1 MTSRPRTTPSL
12 PAPDA
17 GEPVLLVTDHPRA
30 LDSGTAPLRTLT
42 VDLPPLPRH
51 GTGGDEESALLLAAY
66 AVLLH
71 RYTGRRR
78 LLVDS
83 DRGALTLTVDPAGPV
98 AALLA
103 GCAAPRPAGPPAGAP
118 VRYADHTA
126 PGTPT
131 GAGAAT
137 APGEAC
143 ELLLTH
149 EGDRARL
156 AYRSSLFEPATMERF
171 AEHLLRVRE
180 FLARRPDA
188 TVGEADLL
196 SEDELA
202 LIFGTLNDTAVDWP
216 DTATVHGLFA
226 EQARRAPEATAVTW
240 ADGRMDYRELD
251 RRSAELAAELRTRGV
266 RTGDRVGLRAAH
278 GPELVVAALGILRA
292 GAAYVALEPDHP
304 AERTG
309 WLLADSSVRVLVSGP
324 GLPAA
329 PPFDGTV
336 LTVDVRDHEHAAAPL
351 PAATPGLQ
359 DTGAGSPDGPASA
372 GDLAY
377 ICYTSGTTGTPK
389 GVQVT
394 HRNVVRLV
402 KGTAYVPFGPDTR
415 MLPTGSV
422 AFDASTFEIW
432 GPLLNGGSLHMADR
446 DVILN
451 ARELGRELSTRRIT
465 TMWLTSPLFNQ
476 LVEQD
481 AKAFRSLRELVVGGD
496 ALSSPHVAKALDAC
510 PELTVVNGYGPTE
523 NTTFSLTHRVTRD
536 DLDGRRI
543 PIGRP
548 IANSTAY
555 VLDEAGRLCPVG
567 VPGELCLG
575 GAGVTLGYLGRPDL
589 TAERFTEDPF
599 VPGGRMYRSGD
610 LARLRPDGVIDFL
623 GRRDHQVKIRGFR
636 IEPAEVEKAM
646 LGHPRVAEAVVTA
659 RPLPGRGD
667 LRLCGYYAGP
677 RPPGPEELRDHL
689 ARTLPGHMV
698 PTHLVPL
705 ERLPL
710 THTGKLDRGRLP
722 DPDGSPLL
730 AATPYTAPADE
741 IERTLVEL
749 AEAALGLT
757 GIGTGHDLRDL
768 GADSLTATLIAAG
781 AQERLGRHCPAG
793 AVLRSG
799 TPARLA
805 ALLRDSTATAAA
817 RIPAAPDAG
826 TYPVTP
832 QQRQVYLEQIKD
844 ERAVHYNVPV
854 TLDLPA
860 GTDPARLADAL
871 RRLPEYHEAL
881 RTRFTVEGGE
891 VRQCVEAR
899 TEPSVRVV
907 DDPRDATP
915 PGAFVRPFD
924 LARAPLWRAEVH
936 RAGEGVR
943 LRLDLHH
950 IIVDGFSLTPL
961 LEDLALLYEGGE
973 PTPPARRYR
982 DYAVWLRGRDATA
995 AREAQ
1000 APHWEEVFAE
1010 PVDPADLPT
1019 DRPRPPLRALDGD
1032 VLVFGLG
1039 RERTERIRAVARAH
1053 DVTPFAV
1060 LASAYALLLAGLKGT
1075 ADITIGTPV
1084 SGRTVPGLHRTVG
1097 MFANTVVLRLDADP
1111 ALPYDT
1117 FLRRTGEA
1125 AEQASAHQDFPFEE
1139 VVARTAPGRD
1149 YSRTPLF
1156 DALLALHSA
1165 RYLSVEFRGTRVP
1178 LRLEQ
1183 TGQAVFD
1190 LNMQVHE
1197 TPGGLSVAW
1206 QYAAG
1211 LLHRDTVEGW
1221 RDTFTSLLDTATTDP
1236 ATSLGALL
1244 PAPSGFDL
1252 DFDL

>member
-1 MTSRPRTTPSL
+1 MTSSPRTTPSL
-12 PAPDA
+12 PAPDSDDT
-17 GEPVLLVTDHPRA
+17 VLLVTDRPRT
-30 LDSGTAPLRTLT
+30 LDSGAAPFRTLT
-42 VDLPPLPRH
+42 LDLPALPAPARRADGAGAEE
-51 GTGGDEESALLLAAY
+51 GTLLLAAY

-78 LLVDS
+78 LLVDTGP
-83 DRGALTLTVDPAGPV
+83 GAVALTVDPAEPV
-98 AALLA
+98 AGLLA
-103 GCAAPRPAGPPAGAP
+103 RCAAPEPAGPPAGTA
-118 VRYADHTA
+118 VRYADHADQAAYA
-126 PGTPT
+126 PGD
-131 GAGAAT
+131 
-137 APGEAC
+137 AC
-143 ELLLTH
+143 EVLLAR

-156 AYRSSLFEPATMERF
+156 TYRSSLFEPATMERF
-171 AEHLLRVRE
+171 GEHLLRVRE

-188 TVGEADLL
+188 AVGAADLL
-196 SEDELA
+196 ADGERELI
-202 LIFGTLNDTAVDWP
+202 LGTLNDTAVPWP

-226 EQARRAPEATAVTW
+226 EQARHTPGATAVTW
-240 ADGRMDYRELD
+240 PGGRMDYRELD
-251 RRSAELAAELRTRGV
+251 GRSARLAATLRAHGV

-278 GPELVVAALGILRA
+278 GPELVVAVLGILRA
-292 GAAYVALEPDHP
+292 GAAYLPLEPDHP
-304 AERTG
+304 DERTG
-309 WLLADSSVRVLVSGP
+309 WLLADSSVRVLVTGP
-324 GLPAA
+324 GLPA
-329 PPFDGTV
+329 PRTFDGTV
-336 LTVDVRDHEHAAAPL
+336 LTVDARDTGGRETGA
-351 PAATPGLQ
+351 PAAGTPAPGPVA
-359 DTGAGSPDGPASA
+359 DTATA

-377 ICYTSGTTGTPK
+377 ICYTSGTTGKPK

-402 KGTAYVPFGPDTR
+402 KGTDYVRFGAEMR
-415 MLPTGSV
+415 NLPTGSF

-432 GPLLNGGSLHMADR
+432 GPLLNGGSLHLVDR
-446 DVILN
+446 DVVLN
-451 ARELGRELSTRRIT
+451 AAELGRELSSQKIT

-481 AKAFRSLRELVVGGD
+481 AKAFRPLRELVVGGD
-496 ALSSPHVAKALDAC
+496 ALSPPHIAKALEAC
-510 PELTVVNGYGPTE
+510 PELTLVNGYGPTE

-548 IANSTAY
+548 IAHSTAY
-555 VLDEAGRLCPVG
+555 VLDDAGRLCPAG

-575 GAGVTLGYLGRPDL
+575 GAGVARGYLGRPDL
-589 TAERFTEDPF
+589 TAERFTDDPF

-623 GRRDHQVKIRGFR
+623 GRRDHQVKVRGFR

-659 RPLPGRGD
+659 RPRPGCGD
-667 LRLCGYYAGP
+667 TRLCGYYAGTH
-677 RPPGPEELRDHL
+677 PPEPQELRDHL

-698 PTHLVPL
+698 PTYLVPL
-705 ERLPL
+705 GRLPL
-710 THTGKLDRGRLP
+710 THTGKVDRAQLP

-730 AATPYTAPADE
+730 ARTPYTPPADE
-741 IERTLVEL
+741 VERTLVEL
-749 AEAALGLT
+749 AEAALGMT

-805 ALLRDSTATAAA
+805 TLLRDSGATAAA

-871 RRLPEYHEAL
+871 RRLPAYHEAL

-891 VRQCVEAR
+891 VRQRVEDHA
-899 TEPSVRVV
+899 EPPVRLVG
-907 DDPRDATP
+907 DPRDATP

-943 LRLDLHH
+943 LRMDLHH
-950 IIVDGFSLTPL
+950 IIVDGFSLAPL

-973 PTPPARRYR
+973 PAVPTRRYR
-982 DYAVWLRGRDATA
+982 DYAVWLTGRDAAA

-1000 APHWEEVFAE
+1000 APYWKEVFAE

-1019 DRPRPPLRALDGD
+1019 DHPRPALRRLDGD
-1032 VLVFGLG
+1032 VLTFGLG
-1039 RERTERIRAVARAH
+1039 RERTDRIRAVARAH

-1060 LASAYALLLAGLKGT
+1060 LASAYALLLSGLKGT
-1075 ADITIGTPV
+1075 ADITVGTPV
-1084 SGRTVPGLHRTVG
+1084 SGRTIPGLHRTVG

-1111 ALPYDT
+1111 ALTYDT
-1117 FLRRTGEA
+1117 FLRRTGSTA
-1125 AEQASAHQDFPFEE
+1125 QDASAHQDFPFEE
-1139 VVARTAPGRD
+1139 LVARTAPGRD

-1156 DALLALHSA
+1156 DALLALHSG
-1165 RYLSVEFRGTRVP
+1165 RYLSVGFRGTRVP

-1190 LNMQVHE
+1190 LNMQVHD

-1206 QYAAG
+1206 QYAAA
-1211 LLHRDTVEGW
+1211 LLRRDTVEGW
-1221 RDTFTSLLDTATTDP
+1221 RDTFTTLLDTATTDP
-1236 ATSLGALL
+1236 RTTLGALL
-1244 PAPSGFDL
+1244 PAPAGLDL